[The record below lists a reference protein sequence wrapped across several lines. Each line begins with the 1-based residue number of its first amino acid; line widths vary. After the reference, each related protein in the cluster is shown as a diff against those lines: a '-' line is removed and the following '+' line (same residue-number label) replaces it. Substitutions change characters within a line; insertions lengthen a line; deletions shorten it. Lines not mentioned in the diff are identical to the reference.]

1 LAIIMPIWAEDWI
14 SDFSVDLKGIFS

>member
-1 LAIIMPIWAEDWI
+1 LAIIMPIWAEDRI